1 MKEYVRTILDY
12 PVKGIQFRDITT
24 LLQDAGHFK
33 QVIDEMTNPWKNLD
47 IDAVLSIESRG
58 FIMAGAIAYHIGA
71 AFIPLRKPDKL
82 PGETFKVSYTLE
94 YGSTEMHIHKDA
106 LDNHKNLLIID
117 DLIATGG
124 TAEAA
129 AKLIEIS
136 GGNTIWIDNAYAS
149 SNNDSGIA
157 TDSNFDGVLWIRSP
171 DCRGNGEHGI
181 EIGGTNHNKIHI
193 STPHCAHNSQSSSGT
208 YSGIFAVGANHDIQI
223 IGGQCGGDM
232 FGNTAGQTPNNAS
245 MTQKSGI
252 WFTSNNNLRILINSV
267 DVTNNKVNAINW
279 ETSGNN
285 VAAASHNYIQHCLG
299 YSTGQT
305 TFPGTAQ

>member
-58 FIMAGAIAYHIGA
+58 FIMAGAISYHIGA

-117 DLIATGG
+117 DLLATGG
-124 TAEAA
+124 TALAA
-129 AKLIEIS
+129 IDLINMFENKNIVGAGFIINLPELKGEKKLQKR
-136 GGNTIWIDNAYAS
+136 
-149 SNNDSGIA
+149 
-157 TDSNFDGVLWIRSP
+157 GV
-171 DCRGNGEHGI
+171 
-181 EIGGTNHNKIHI
+181 KIH
-193 STPHCAHNSQSSSGT
+193 SLMD
-208 YSGIFAVGANHDIQI
+208 F
-223 IGGQCGGDM
+223 
-232 FGNTAGQTPNNAS
+232 
-245 MTQKSGI
+245 
-252 WFTSNNNLRILINSV
+252 
-267 DVTNNKVNAINW
+267 
-279 ETSGNN
+279 
-285 VAAASHNYIQHCLG
+285 
-299 YSTGQT
+299 
-305 TFPGTAQ
+305 